1 MPGAPPIEK
10 RNLTQEAQLAT
21 AHALLQAAQNAA
33 DQPGAAQPAQSY
45 NPRAPQRSYPRAPI
59 PSKGRTPQS
68 PPPSRVPKLTLPQTP
83 PPAPEPPATTMDG
96 AKRQSENQLHN
107 WRAYFNEL
115 AFQES
120 SGDPKAKNTTAGGIG
135 AHGLAQLRLPAFIDI
150 GYVIVNDEHDGTKK
164 KIEWTGRDGADSL
177 EAYQS
182 NPDIQRKSA
191 ARLAHKQNR
200 YIENAGLNKYVGAT
214 VNVDGKPVVLSKAA
228 IFAATHYSGA
238 QGLKDYFDAIQRGG
252 QSSDAPA
259 NSRHQEIEKRFREFE
274 KIPFALPFLYD

>member
-1 MPGAPPIEK
+1 MNKPRPTIFGWFASSRNYASSAPPMDGDLYGYRGRAQALRAARVLWDRADPMQRRLALADDARTVPGAPPIEK

-135 AHGLAQLRLPAFIDI
+135 AHGLAQLRLPAFRDIDYI
-150 GYVIVNDEHDGTKK
+150 IVNDEHDGTKK
-164 KIEWTGRDGADSL
+164 EDRMDRARRSGQFGGISIKPR
-177 EAYQS
+177 
-182 NPDIQRKSA
+182 NSA
-191 ARLAHKQNR
+191 EIRRPAR
-200 YIENAGLNKYVGAT
+200 
-214 VNVDGKPVVLSKAA
+214 S
-228 IFAATHYSGA
+228 
-238 QGLKDYFDAIQRGG
+238 
-252 QSSDAPA
+252 
-259 NSRHQEIEKRFREFE
+259 
-274 KIPFALPFLYD
+274 